1 MARPFRAL
9 QMPHLR
15 ESIKDSAWRQI
26 TESGAS
32 SLSLRKIARE
42 IGITAPAIYNYFPD
56 RDALVTALIIDAYA
70 SFGDFQHEA
79 KASFPEPGQAAERL
93 RATGIA
99 YRRWAIK
106 YPHRYMLIFGSP
118 VPGYVPPMQE
128 LLPVMMR
135 SLGALTAVIAE
146 LHIAG
151 RLEVRGIPHPLIEPG
166 HRFFSL
172 PDTADP
178 GTFAVYSVA
187 MLIWSRVHGL
197 VSLEI
202 TGQLPP
208 FAEDG
213 EALYRYELDAICLQ
227 FIRPS
232 QDGEDVISS
241 TRSRS
246 SQ

>member
-1 MARPFRAL
+1 MARPLKAL
-9 QMPHLR
+9 QMPNLG
-15 ESIKDSAWRQI
+15 ESIKDFAWRQI

-42 IGITAPAIYNYFPD
+42 LGITAPAIYNYFSD

-70 SFGDFQHEA
+70 SFGDCQHEA
-79 KASFPEPGQAAERL
+79 KASFPDPGQEVERL

-99 YRRWAIK
+99 YRQWALQ
-106 YPHRYMLIFGSP
+106 YPHRYLLIFGSP

-135 SLGALTAVIAE
+135 SLGALTGVIAE
-146 LHIAG
+146 LHAGG
-151 RLEVRGIPHPLIEPG
+151 RLDAHGIPPPVAEPG
-166 HRFFSL
+166 HRLFTLMGS
-172 PDTADP
+172 ADP
-178 GTFAVYSVA
+178 GMLSVYSVA
-187 MLIWSRVHGL
+187 MLIWSRVHGI
-197 VSLEI
+197 VSLEV

-213 EALYRYELDAICLQ
+213 EALYRFELDSICRQ

-232 QDGEDVISS
+232 VAVPDATGFF
-241 TRSRS
+241 RNR
-246 SQ
+246 